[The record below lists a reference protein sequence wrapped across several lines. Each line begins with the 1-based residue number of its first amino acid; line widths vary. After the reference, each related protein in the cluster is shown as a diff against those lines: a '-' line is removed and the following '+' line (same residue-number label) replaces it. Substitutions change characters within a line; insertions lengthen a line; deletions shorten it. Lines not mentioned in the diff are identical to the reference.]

1 MQNDKEKLKN
11 KKIKKILDAYL
22 EIFSES
28 VFSLMANKVRTGLA
42 VLGIVIGIA
51 SVIVMISLGQAS
63 QKTVES
69 QIKSLGANLLT
80 IMPGA
85 TRTGNVRGAM
95 GSVESLTLDD
105 ALAIKK
111 EFSSTYVTDVSPELS
126 RRTQVIA
133 GRNNTNTQIIG
144 VYPSYQTLRNI
155 QMENGQF
162 ISQFDLDAQRQVA
175 VLGKQVATDIFGEE
189 SNPTGKIIRINNKT
203 FTIIGVTQSKGGTGF
218 FNQDDV
224 VYIPL
229 TTAQKNIFG
238 VNYLS
243 SIAIGIKNEKLMNE
257 ARDKIGYFLLARHKI
272 QDPYQAD
279 FSIMSQNDILQTA
292 TSVTSTFTN
301 LLSGIAA
308 ISLLVGGIGIMNIML
323 VSVVERTREIGLRK
337 ALGAKN
343 KVVITQ
349 FLIEAVILTLMGGFL
364 GIIFGVVIYFV
375 LSSILNFPFIISF
388 SAVFL
393 AVAVSS
399 IIGIIFGFYPA
410 KKAAELSPIEA
421 LRYE

>member
-1 MQNDKEKLKN
+1 MKNDKEKLKN

>member
-51 SVIVMISLGQAS
+51 SVIVMISLGQTS

-238 VNYLS
+238 INYLS

-323 VSVVERTREIGLRK
+323 VSVVERTREIDLRK

>member
-1 MQNDKEKLKN
+1 MKN
-11 KKIKKILDAYL
+11 ENRLKKIFNSYL

-51 SVIVMISLGQAS
+51 SVIVMVSLGQAS

-144 VYPSYQTLRNI
+144 IYPSYQTLRNI

-189 SNPTGKIIRINNKT
+189 NNPTGKMIRINNKT

-243 SIAIGIKNEKLMNE
+243 SIAVGIKNEKLMDE

-272 QDPYQAD
+272 QNPYQAD

-349 FLIEAVILTLMGGFL
+349 FLIEAVILTLMGGSL

>member
-1 MQNDKEKLKN
+1 MKNDKEKLKN
-11 KKIKKILDAYL
+11 KKIKKVLDAYL

-238 VNYLS
+238 INYLS
-243 SIAIGIKNEKLMNE
+243 SIAVGIKNEKLMNE

-375 LSSILNFPFIISF
+375 LSSILNFPFIISLP
-388 SAVFL
+388 AIFL